1 MGLTLQLQNYVMR
14 GLVCFLWMG
23 LCTITFAQEKRDFI
37 TALDAVYNHKQGKVS
52 YETLTDQLWDFYQ
65 QPIDLN
71 NTFYE
76 ELKQLHILSEEQIN
90 SFLDHLQKNGALV
103 SIYELQAIPAF
114 DLATIKLLLPF
125 VRVAE
130 VYPSLFQGFSPVLQQ
145 LRYGSWLSRYERILE
160 TSQGYTI
167 QPKTGKIPY
176 YGSPDKL
183 VTRLKWKHPNGW
195 GFGITARKYP
205 GEAFTWDPAT
215 TRYGFD
221 VCSAYVSLE
230 NKGYLKKLILGN
242 YQVGYGQ
249 GLVLN
254 AGFSMD
260 KSGEAIPI
268 LRTSNVGI
276 KPYQSFSTY
285 GFTGIADTGAW
296 KSLEQSVY
304 YAYNNLDGKIY
315 QDKEDGSF
323 YVETMQ
329 RSGSHRTTQ
338 EIAKKGQVNEQ
349 VVGSTLVYKPKNQ
362 QAEIGINGVYSWYAV
377 PIRKLNKKLP
387 YPFEGKDNW
396 NLGLFY
402 RYLWHS
408 LHFFGEGAFSPS
420 GGKAGLAGV
429 VASISAYV
437 DLSLLVRHYDANF
450 HSFYGDAFRE
460 ISSGNHNE
468 QGIYIGVSIQPIKK
482 WRITA
487 YYDYFYFPQ
496 PTAKVATSAAG
507 YDWLAKTTY
516 QFSRTQVMLVQ
527 YKEKQKVKNIPKAKI
542 ATKLPPSTSTAPG
555 TQRKCKTQYRQ
566 QLNKYFSLQSE
577 VQASTYNFLE
587 ELTWGYGIAQSLTYK
602 LQKLSITGQVAWF
615 DADFDNRLYIYEKGP
630 LYSQSMPTMYYKQG
644 IKSYITIGYKPT
656 TNWRIEGK
664 YSLTWI
670 QNDDHL
676 GSGQDQIMGNTKN
689 EVRLQVIYQF

>member
-1 MGLTLQLQNYVMR
+1 MR
-14 GLVCFLWMG
+14 GLFCCLWLV
-23 LCTITFAQEKRDFI
+23 LCTVSFVQERTDFV
-37 TALDAVYNHKQGKVS
+37 TALEAVYNHQQGKVN
-52 YETLTDQLWDFYQ
+52 YDALTDQLWDFYQ

-71 NTFYE
+71 HTSYE
-76 ELKQLHILSEEQIN
+76 ELKQLHILSDKQIN
-90 SFLDHLQKNGALV
+90 SLLDHLQQNGALV
-103 SIYELQAIPAF
+103 SIYELQAIPAL
-114 DLATIKLLLPF
+114 DLATIKLLIPF

-130 VYPSLFQGFSPVLQQ
+130 VYPPLYQGISPISQQ
-145 LRYGSWLSRYERILE
+145 PRYGSWLSRYERTLE
-160 TSQGYTI
+160 TAKGYTPN
-167 QPKTGKIPY
+167 PKTGEIPY
-176 YGSPDKL
+176 QGSPDKL
-183 VTRLKWKHPNGW
+183 VTRLKWKHPHGW

-221 VCSAYVSLE
+221 RWSAYLSLE

-268 LRTSNVGI
+268 MRTAHVGV
-276 KPYQSFSTY
+276 KPHQSFSTY
-285 GFTGIADTGAW
+285 GFMGIAATGVW
-296 KSLEQSVY
+296 KSLEQSIY
-304 YAYNNLDGKIY
+304 YAYNSLDGKIY
-315 QDKEDGSF
+315 QTQKDGSS
-323 YVETMQ
+323 YVSNLQ

-338 EIAKKGQVNEQ
+338 ELAKKGQVNEQ
-349 VVGSTLVYKPKNQ
+349 VVGSTLVYKSKNQ
-362 QAEIGINGVYSWYAV
+362 QAEVGINGVYTWYAV
-377 PIRKLNKKLP
+377 PIYKINKKLS

-408 LHFFGEGAFSPS
+408 LHFFGEGAVSQS

-429 VASISAYV
+429 IASISSYV

-460 ISSGNHNE
+460 NSSGNHNE
-468 QGIYIGVSIQPIKK
+468 QGIYIGISIQPIKK
-482 WRITA
+482 WRVNA
-487 YYDYFYFPQ
+487 YYDYFYFQQ
-496 PTAKVATSAAG
+496 PTAKVATPAAG
-507 YDWLAKTTY
+507 YDWLVKTTY
-516 QFSRTQVMLVQ
+516 QFNKSQLLLLQ
-527 YKEKQKVKNIPKAKI
+527 YKEKQKVKNIPKSK
-542 ATKLPPSTSTAPG
+542 ATARPLSDTLTAPG
-555 TQRKCKTQYRQ
+555 TQRKYKTQYRQ

-577 VQASTYNFLE
+577 SQASTYSFLDK
-587 ELTWGYGIAQSLTYK
+587 LTWGYGISQSLTYK
-602 LQKLSITGQVAWF
+602 LQKFDITGQVAWF
-615 DADFDNRLYIYEKGP
+615 DTDFDNRLYVHEKGP

-644 IKSYITIGYKPT
+644 IKSYIAMGYKPT

-676 GSGQDQIMGNTKN
+676 GSGQDQVMGNTKN
-689 EVRLQVIYQF
+689 ELRLQVIYQF